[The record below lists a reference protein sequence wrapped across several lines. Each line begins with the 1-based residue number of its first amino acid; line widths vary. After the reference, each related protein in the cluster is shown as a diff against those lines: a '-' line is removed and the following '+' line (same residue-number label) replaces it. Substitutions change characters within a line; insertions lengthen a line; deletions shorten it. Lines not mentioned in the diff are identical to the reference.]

1 LNLLSHLKLQLHIT
15 RIIQCQV
22 SENERKVLRSHLIK
36 LKSEYGG
43 SLSWVFPYPGDWHIL
58 FLISFSIK
66 LIIHCT

>member
-1 LNLLSHLKLQLHIT
+1 MISQYFFEKNM
-15 RIIQCQV
+15 
-22 SENERKVLRSHLIK
+22 VLVDYIGLIK

-43 SLSWVFPYPGDWHIL
+43 SLSWVLPYHGDWHIL